1 MNHPNPSTALART
14 VVDELVRGGLRQV
27 VIAPGSRSAAMALAI
42 ADRPEI
48 DITVVIDERSAGFW
62 ALGMARASSG
72 PVAVLVT
79 SGTAVANLF
88 PAVVEADLARV
99 PLIVLSAN
107 RPPALR
113 AVGSN
118 QTIDQV
124 GLFGSK
130 VRWAAEIAAPEG
142 GTNAVWRSVASRL
155 MAEAVGRTPGPVH
168 LDLGFSE
175 PLVPLSDD
183 GRAISEPFLE
193 KTDGR
198 WNGASWTEVRN
209 PPPGVPMMA
218 LPDELDVEAGVV
230 VVGDNR
236 FARSAAMLADY
247 QGWPLIAEPMSSQ
260 RHGAAINDSE
270 GVRSTPVITTAH
282 HLLGH
287 AGFVAL
293 HRPDVVIRYGGGGVS
308 RNLGPFCSGAG
319 TLVSVDPD
327 GWHDPDRSAHL
338 MLRALPVSSRFDPA
352 ETSGWMRDWNRAEA
366 LVRGVIDGVLDRL
379 DLPTE
384 PRTAR
389 DAARAVPD
397 RGRMVV
403 ASSMPIRDL
412 DMFMEARRMT
422 VFANR
427 GASGIDGF
435 VSTALGVASIEGSV
449 PVALAG
455 DLSLLHDSNGFL
467 TDRLPDCVFVV
478 VNNNGGGIFSF
489 LPQARL
495 PEHFERLFGTPHG
508 REFSDLARFHR
519 LGYERIER
527 SDGLIPAID
536 QARASGGIALL
547 EVVTDRA
554 ANVEVHRGLGAGVT
568 KALDSIT
575 G

>member
-1 MNHPNPSTALART
+1 MSHPNPSTALART
-14 VVDELVRGGLRQV
+14 VVDEMVRGGLRRV

-42 ADRPEI
+42 ADRTEI
-48 DITVVIDERSAGFW
+48 EITVAIDERSAGFW

-79 SGTAVANLF
+79 SGTAVANLL

-113 AVGSN
+113 GVGSN

-130 VRWAAEIAAPEG
+130 VRWAAEIAAPDG
-142 GTNAVWRSVASRL
+142 GTNAMWRSMTSRL
-155 MAEAVGRTPGPVH
+155 MAEATGRTPGPVH

-183 GRAISEPFLE
+183 GRTISEPFLQE
-193 KTDGR
+193 TDGR
-198 WNGASWTEVRN
+198 WNGTPWTEARN
-209 PPPGVPMMA
+209 PPPGVPTMA

-230 VVGDNR
+230 VVGDSR
-236 FARSAAMLADY
+236 FAQSAEMLANH
-247 QGWPLIAEPMSSQ
+247 QGWPLIAEPMSSL
-260 RHGAAINDSE
+260 RHGIDH
-270 GVRSTPVITTAH
+270 GVRSVPAITTAH

-287 AGFVAL
+287 TGFVAR
-293 HRPDVVIRYGGGGVS
+293 HRPDVVIRYGGGGLS
-308 RNLGPFCSGAG
+308 RHLGPFCSGAG

-327 GWHDPDRSAHL
+327 GWYDPDRSAHL
-338 MLRALPVSSRFDPA
+338 LLRALPVSRRADPV
-352 ETSGWMRDWNRAEA
+352 ETTGWMQDWQRAEA
-366 LVRGVIDGVLDRL
+366 LVRGVINGVLDHL

-384 PRTAR
+384 PRIAR

-412 DMFMEARRMT
+412 DMFMESRRMT

-435 VSTALGVASIEGSV
+435 VSTALGVAAIEGAV

-455 DLSLLHDSNGFL
+455 DLSMLHDSNGFL
-467 TDRLPDCVFVV
+467 TDRVPDCVFVV

-489 LPQARL
+489 LPQVDL
-495 PEHFERLFGTPHG
+495 PENFERLFGTPHG
-508 REFSDLARFHR
+508 RQFSDLARFHH
-519 LGYERIER
+519 LGHERVEH
-527 SDGLIPAID
+527 SDTLIPAID
-536 QARASGGIALL
+536 DARARGGISLL

-554 ANVEVHRGLGAGVT
+554 ANLEVHRGLAAGVT
-568 KALDSIT
+568 RALDSIT